1 MGAFGERR
9 GELRCWSIVGRV
21 LAALWIALGIAI
33 ACGVGVP
40 ESASL
45 AWRIMMATMFIGTA
59 VIPVGCVM
67 ALRSA
72 MYQSDAD
79 TESDRPVR

>member
-1 MGAFGERR
+1 MVAFGDRR
-9 GELRCWSIVGRV
+9 GELRWWSIAGRV

-45 AWRIMMATMFIGTA
+45 AWRIMLATMTIGTA
-59 VIPVGCVM
+59 AIPVLWVR
-67 ALRSA
+67 ALQSA
-72 MYQSDAD
+72 LYQPDAD

>member
-1 MGAFGERR
+1 MVAFGERR
-9 GELRCWSIVGRV
+9 GELLCWSIVGRV

-45 AWRIMMATMFIGTA
+45 AWRIMLATMFIGTA
-59 VIPVGCVM
+59 AIPVLLVR

-72 MYQSDAD
+72 LYQPDAD
-79 TESDRPVR
+79 TESVRPVR